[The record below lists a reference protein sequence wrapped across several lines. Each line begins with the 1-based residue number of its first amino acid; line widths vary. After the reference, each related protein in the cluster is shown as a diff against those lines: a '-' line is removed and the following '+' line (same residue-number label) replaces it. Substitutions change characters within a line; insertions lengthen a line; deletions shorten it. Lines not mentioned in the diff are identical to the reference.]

1 MRKEEKQES
10 RLSEMLA
17 VLRRNEI
24 THGITPKKL
33 RTILEELGPTFV
45 KMGQILSM
53 RPDLI
58 PQAYC
63 EELAR
68 LRSQV
73 APMDYGEVRRL
84 IQEEYGV
91 RHIHELFL
99 SLDHEPLGSASIA
112 QVHHGVL
119 KNGTEVVVKVQR
131 PGIKEVMGRDV
142 AILRRAISL
151 VKFVPKLGDPLDFKI
166 MLEEMW
172 VAAQQEMD
180 FLIEASHL
188 EEYTGFNQ
196 DVVYVAC
203 PQVIKHLTTS
213 RILVMEY
220 IQGIP
225 IDHKEK
231 LLKLGYDLGEV
242 AEKLAENYV
251 KQVLDD
257 GFFHA
262 DPHPGNLCIRDGR
275 IVWMDW
281 GMVGRLTRRDREL
294 FLTAVKAVAD
304 NDVYELKNVVL
315 SLGVLHQKINHA
327 ALYND
332 IDLMMTKYACT
343 DFASLNLGSF
353 IMELNELSNR
363 HHIGMPAGVSLLGRG
378 IVTIEGLLA
387 EIDPSINFMEIITLH
402 LAVQEVDLKKELK
415 ETGASALIT
424 LRKSLDIPAHLSDIL
439 KMTVKGQTK
448 INLEITGSE
457 EPLSKLDAMMNKLIL
472 AVICAGLLVG
482 SSLVCT
488 TDMAGKLFGIPA
500 LGAVGFFLAL
510 VLGIILIISII
521 RKK

>member
-1 MRKEEKQES
+1 MGKEEKQES

-17 VLRRNEI
+17 VLKRNDI
-24 THGITPKKL
+24 AHGITPEKL
-33 RTILEELGPTFV
+33 RIILEELGPTFI

-58 PQAYC
+58 PQKYC
-63 EELAR
+63 DELTH

-73 APMDYGEVRRL
+73 TPMGYGEVRQL
-84 IQEEYGV
+84 IREEYGV
-91 RHIHELFL
+91 KYVHDVFL
-99 SLDHEPLGSASIA
+99 SFDHEPLGSASIA
-112 QVHHGVL
+112 QVHHAVL
-119 KNGTEVVVKVQR
+119 KNGKEVVVKVQR

-142 AILRRAISL
+142 AILRRAIGL
-151 VKFVPKLGDPLDFKI
+151 VKLAPELGDPLDFKI

-188 EEYTGFNQ
+188 EEYARLNQ
-196 DVVYVAC
+196 DIVYVAC
-203 PQVIKHLTTS
+203 PKVEKHLTTS

-220 IQGIP
+220 INGVP
-225 IDHKEK
+225 IDHRDE
-231 LLKLGYDLGEV
+231 LLELGYDLCEI
-242 AEKLAENYV
+242 AEKMAENYV

-262 DPHPGNLCIRDGR
+262 DPHPGNLCVRDGQ

-281 GMVGRLTRRDREL
+281 GMVGRITQRDQEL
-294 FLTAVKAVAD
+294 FLTAVKAIAD
-304 NDVYELKNVVL
+304 GDVYELKNVVL
-315 SLGVLHQKINHA
+315 SMGVFHQKVNHA

-343 DFASLNLGSF
+343 DFASLNLGNF
-353 IMELNELSNR
+353 LMELNDLTNR
-363 HHIGMPAGVSLLGRG
+363 HHIGMPEGVSLLGRG
-378 IVTIEGLLA
+378 VMTIEGLLT
-387 EIDPSINFMEIITLH
+387 ETNPNINFMDIITLH
-402 LAVQEVDLKKELK
+402 LAGKEVDLKKELK

-457 EPLSKLDAMMNKLIL
+457 EPLSQLDAMMNKLIL
-472 AVICAGLLVG
+472 AVICAGLLIG

-500 LGAVGFFLAL
+500 LGAIGFFLAL
-510 VLGIILIISII
+510 VLGVILVVSII

>member
-1 MRKEEKQES
+1 MHKEEKQES

-17 VLRRNEI
+17 VLRKNDI
-24 THGITPKKL
+24 AHGITPQKL
-33 RTILEELGPTFV
+33 RTILEELGPTFI
-45 KMGQILSM
+45 KLGQILSM

-58 PQAYC
+58 PQTFC
-63 EELAR
+63 DELAQ

-73 APMDYGEVRRL
+73 TPMDYGEVRQL
-84 IQEEYGV
+84 IREEYGV
-91 RHIHELFL
+91 RHIHEIFL
-99 SLDHEPLGSASIA
+99 SFDHEPLGSASIA
-112 QVHHGVL
+112 QVHHAVL
-119 KNGTEVVVKVQR
+119 VNGKEVVVKVQR

-142 AILRRAISL
+142 AILRKAITL
-151 VKFVPKLGDPLDFKI
+151 VKFAPDLGDPLDFKI

-180 FLIEASHL
+180 FLIEAAHL
-188 EEYTGFNQ
+188 EEYAKLNQ
-196 DVVYVAC
+196 DVVYVTC
-203 PQVIKHLTTS
+203 PKVEKHLTTS

-220 IQGIP
+220 IKGIP
-225 IDHKEK
+225 IDHRDE
-231 LLKLGYDLGEV
+231 LLELGYDLREIT
-242 AEKLAENYV
+242 EKMAENYV
-251 KQVLDD
+251 KQILDD

-262 DPHPGNLCIRDGR
+262 DPHPGNLCVKDGK

-281 GMVGRLTRRDREL
+281 GMVGRLTQRDKEL
-294 FLTAVKAVAD
+294 FLTAVKAIAD
-304 NDVYELKNVVL
+304 GDVYELKNVVL
-315 SLGVLHQKINHA
+315 SMGVLHQKINHA

-332 IDLMMTKYACT
+332 IDLMMTKYAYT
-343 DFASLNLGSF
+343 DFASLNLGNF
-353 IMELNELSNR
+353 LIELNDLINR
-363 HHIGMPAGVSLLGRG
+363 HHIGLPEGVSLLGRG
-378 IVTIEGLLA
+378 VMTIEGLLT
-387 EIDPSINFMEIITLH
+387 ETNPNINFMDIITLH
-402 LAVQEVDLKKELK
+402 LAGKEVDLKKELK

-472 AVICAGLLVG
+472 AVICAGLLIG

-500 LGAVGFFLAL
+500 LGAIGFFLAL
-510 VLGIILIISII
+510 ILGLILVYTIL